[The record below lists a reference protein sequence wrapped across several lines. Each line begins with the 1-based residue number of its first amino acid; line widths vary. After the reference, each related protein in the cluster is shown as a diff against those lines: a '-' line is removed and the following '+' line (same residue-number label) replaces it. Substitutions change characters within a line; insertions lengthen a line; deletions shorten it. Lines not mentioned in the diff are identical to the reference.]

1 MPHYD
6 SYVVPAKNFISLEAA
21 MADIF
26 ARDFMYKM
34 RYGLREEI
42 PLQEFKSKLMTEK
55 KKVQDSF
62 TLLQP
67 FLDHF

>member
-34 RYGLREEI
+34 SYGLLEQI
-42 PLQEFKSKLMTEK
+42 PL
-55 KKVQDSF
+55 
-62 TLLQP
+62 
-67 FLDHF
+67 